1 MGGAAKLKLG
11 LAFGACCPRLSACL
25 AVFFPCLSLC
35 LPLYLPASLS
45 LRACF
50 SVRFALFYAQ
60 RFNVVFV
67 CSSIFIGVRV
77 REPHTISTGLLLL
90 ASPLPHIVRSLCKY
104 LPPAL
109 LPIQFYFYA
118 LIYGQLWPTIGRFNV
133 ACLLCYLLFKSF
145 NYR

>member
-1 MGGAAKLKLG
+1 MLS
-11 LAFGACCPRLSACL
+11 AFIRLPRSLLSLSVPLSASLSACL
-25 AVFFPCLSLC
+25 SISSSVCPSIC
-35 LPLYLPASLS
+35 LPVSL
-45 LRACF
+45 

-90 ASPLPHIVRSLCKY
+90 ASPLPHMVRSLCKY

-118 LIYGQLWPTIGRFNV
+118 LIYGQLWPTIGRVSV
-133 ACLLCYLLFKSF
+133 ARLLCYLLFKSF